1 MATSARLGGF
11 KILKDVV
18 RISLAIS
25 KQRGYHPARVC
36 RVLSEER
43 INLPYITCLNDGHSW
58 GLNILVDAV
67 NGTKTS
73 HLIEEAFGNNLTH
86 PSKSAILSIFPHKK
100 NPEITGR
107 LFEAFDQ
114 EGVEAD
120 ALANSPSAISVVL
133 REEMLARASHALF
146 EPFSF
151 SAYRTPADW
160 KVAQKGKERLYKEV
174 VASYQ
179 EQKPK
184 VYGLD
189 YQDGQELLQIRLT
202 KQNIGQFSLIFREL
216 ARLGV
221 HLTFIATGPAKEQGS
236 GKLAFCLAVPENQS
250 CAEILAGIAP
260 EMAID
265 VMSPMAIF
273 SMNGPHF
280 GDRYGIVSE
289 LLTGFEK
296 NGIDLRG
303 LSSTIASIT
312 GIVPS
317 HQLES
322 AIRAIQESFEVP
334 SVTKKE

>member
-1 MATSARLGGF
+1 
-11 KILKDVV
+11 
-18 RISLAIS
+18 
-25 KQRGYHPARVC
+25 
-36 RVLSEER
+36 
-43 INLPYITCLNDGHSW
+43 
-58 GLNILVDAV
+58 LNILVDAV
-67 NGTKTS
+67 NGAETS
-73 HLIEEAFGNNLTH
+73 HLIEETLGNNLTH
-86 PSKSAILSIFPHKK
+86 SSKSAILSIFPHKK

-133 REEMLARASHALF
+133 RDEMLARASHALF

-151 SAYRTPADW
+151 I
-160 KVAQKGKERLYKEV
+160 YKEV

-202 KQNIGQFSLIFREL
+202 KRNIGQFSLIFKEL

-221 HLTFIATGPAKEQGS
+221 YLTFITTGPLKEQGL
-236 GKLAFCLAVPENQS
+236 GKLAFSLPAPENQS
-250 CAEILAGIAP
+250 YAEILAGIAP
-260 EMAID
+260 EMVMD
-265 VMSPMAIF
+265 VMSPMGIF

-289 LLTGFEK
+289 LLAGFEK

-317 HQLES
+317 CQLES
-322 AIRAIQESFEVP
+322 AVRTIQESFEVP